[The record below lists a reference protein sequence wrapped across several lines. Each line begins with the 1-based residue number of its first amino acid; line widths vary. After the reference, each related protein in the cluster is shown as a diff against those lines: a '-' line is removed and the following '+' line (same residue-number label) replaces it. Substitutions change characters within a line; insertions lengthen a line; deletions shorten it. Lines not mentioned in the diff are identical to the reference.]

1 MKKRFGLM
9 TLLMAVMLLLTACA
23 SGGQVMDGEDMVRS
37 YTQISQEEA
46 KQMMEQDGA
55 QIIVDV
61 RTQEEYDSGHI
72 PGAICISN
80 ESIGTEQPEELPDLD
95 QIILIYCRS
104 GNRSKQAAQKLFDM
118 GYTNVYEFGGI
129 IDWTGQIV
137 TDNTENETQPES
149 PDEPGQTSADSVA
162 DADAN
167 TNTDADTNADA
178 DTDTNAGADAA
189 VGEFDFT
196 SEKVLLNSGWEMP
209 IIGTGTWTL
218 SDEEAE
224 NSTYYALK
232 SGMRLID
239 TARYYQNETGVGKG
253 LARAIEEGIVTRE
266 EVFIT
271 SKIYGGDHDRA
282 VETIDTAL
290 SDLGLD
296 YIDLMLIHQPGA
308 DDAGVYKAM
317 EEAVESGK
325 LHSIGISN
333 YYTKDQVDEVLSFA
347 EITPAVI
354 QNENHIYYQNA
365 ELRDY
370 VKQYGIVME
379 SWYPFGGRGHTQES
393 FENDVILDLAKAHGK
408 TSAQIILRW
417 HLQDGYIAIPGSS
430 NPDHIAENY
439 DIFGFELSEDEMN
452 RIQGIDKQKRYEP
465 W

>member
-1 MKKRFGLM
+1 MSQRKRIFIIM
-9 TLLMAVMLLLTACA
+9 TALLLLLTACS
-23 SGGQVMDGEDMVRS
+23 SGAQVMDGDGMVRS
-37 YTQISQEEA
+37 YTQISQDEA
-46 KQMMEQDGA
+46 KEMMEQDDGHV
-55 QIIVDV
+55 IVDV
-61 RTQEEYDSGHI
+61 RRPDEFAAGHI
-72 PGAICISN
+72 PGAICIPN
-80 ESIGTEQPEELPDLD
+80 ETIESEQPEELTDLD
-95 QIILIYCRS
+95 QVILIYCRS

-129 IDWTGQIV
+129 NDWTGEVV
-137 TDNTENETQPES
+137 TETP
-149 PDEPGQTSADSVA
+149 
-162 DADAN
+162 
-167 TNTDADTNADA
+167 DADTSQEIEPENPDESVPASADA
-178 DTDTNAGADAA
+178 L
-189 VGEFDFT
+189 VGEFDF
-196 SEKVLLNSGWEMP
+196 SAEKVLLNSGWEMP

-239 TARYYQNETGVGKG
+239 TARYYQNESGVGKG
-253 LARAIEEGIVTRE
+253 LARAIDEGIVTRE

-271 SKIYGGDHDRA
+271 SKIFGGDHDRA
-282 VETIDTAL
+282 AEVIDEAL
-290 SDLGLD
+290 SDLGVD
-296 YIDLMLIHQPGA
+296 YIDLMLIHQPGS

-333 YYTKDQVDEVLSFA
+333 YYTKEQVDEVLSFA
-347 EITPAVI
+347 VITPAVI

-370 VKQYGIVME
+370 VKQYGILME

-408 TSAQIILRW
+408 TAAQIILRW

-430 NPDHIAENY
+430 DPDHIAENY
-439 DIFGFELSEDEMN
+439 DIFGFELSEDEMD
-452 RIQGIDKQKRYEP
+452 RIRGIDEQRRYEH